1 MKKQY
6 EQPKA
11 EKMEFDYEE
20 TVVASRS
27 LTEKAQ
33 DLCMRKPNGFTFDGN
48 KSCEKL
54 KN

>member
-20 TVVASRS
+20 TVVASKS
-27 LTEKAQ
+27 FSDKDAN
-33 DLCMRKPNGFTFDGN
+33 LCQNNGKWTFHGN
-48 KSCEKL
+48 GNGCTKIK
-54 KN
+54 